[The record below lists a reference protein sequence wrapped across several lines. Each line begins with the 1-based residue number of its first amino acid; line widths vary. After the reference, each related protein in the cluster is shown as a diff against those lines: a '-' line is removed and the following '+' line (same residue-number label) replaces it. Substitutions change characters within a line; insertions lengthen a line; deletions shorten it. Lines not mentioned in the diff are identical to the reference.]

1 MHLTREEEQILNGEK
16 GEGSQRAI
24 EILVSIGEMNDSVK
38 LIDVKSVQISGVSYK
53 TIGDAGLDFLKDF
66 ASLKAKAKV
75 FSTLNPSGVDLERD
89 NEKVPKNFLEKQR
102 EIIKTYKSLGAIA
115 SCTCTPYLAG
125 NLPSQGDHI
134 AWAES
139 SAVAYANSVIGAY
152 TNRES
157 AITALASSIIGKT
170 PLYGLQIDSN
180 RSPTFIVNVPMSM
193 RGASAY
199 SALGYYVG
207 KNFDGIPLFKG
218 ITPVIE
224 EFKALSAG
232 LATGNISMFHVNG
245 ATPNVIGEP
254 DRLEKIDFTSAELE
268 TIRTEL
274 NTCDEPDI
282 ICIGCPHCT
291 VDEVKQVIAENPK
304 KEVWVYTARQ
314 NRDYLIDKIK
324 NPNISIISD
333 TCMVVQPLEEMG
345 ISSLGTNSTK
355 CAYYSKNLSGLDVR
369 FDTMKNL
376 LKS

>member
-1 MHLTREEEQILNGEK
+1 MQLTIEEEQILNGES
-16 GEGSQRAI
+16 GEGLQRAM
-24 EILVSIGEMNDSVK
+24 EILVSIGEMNDSDK

-66 ASLKAKAKV
+66 ASLNAKAKV
-75 FSTLNPSGVDLERD
+75 FSTLNPSGVDIEQD
-89 NEKVPKNFLEKQR
+89 NEKVPKKFLNKQR
-102 EIIKTYKSLGAIA
+102 EIIKTYKNLGATP
-115 SCTCTPYLAG
+115 SSTCTPYLAG
-125 NLPSQGDHI
+125 NLPRQGDHI

-180 RSPTFIVNVPMSM
+180 RSPTLIVKVPMSM
-193 RGASAY
+193 RDTITY

-207 KNFDGIPLFKG
+207 KNFDGIPLFQG
-218 ITPVIE
+218 ITPSIE

-232 LATGNISMFHVNG
+232 LATGKISMFHVDG
-245 ATPNVIGEP
+245 VTPNSIGDP
-254 DRLEKIDFTSAELE
+254 SGLEELDFTKTVLE
-268 TIRTEL
+268 TVKDEL

-291 VDEVKQVIAENPK
+291 VDEVKQVISQNPK

-314 NRDYLIDKIK
+314 NRNYLKDKIK
-324 NPNISIISD
+324 NPKINVVSD

-355 CAYYSKNLSGLDVR
+355 CAYYSKNLSGIDVR
-369 FDTMKNL
+369 FDSMKNL